1 MKLAFLGDS
10 ITEGYGASSI
20 ELRYVEQVKQMLGCE
35 VINYGIGGTRLARQ
49 LVRSSSSHAHDID
62 FNMRTILLDKT
73 ADKIFVFGGTNDY
86 GHGIAPLGNKGDY
99 DPFTFHG
106 GVNILFSTLIGMYGK
121 ENVIILLPLKRF
133 AMNDFKNPVNN
144 CVLEDY
150 VKIIKY
156 YVDYYNLKYIDLFN
170 ECFPEPDTDAP
181 SEFFTDGLHPN
192 NHGHKI
198 IAEKICEFIKN
209 DK

>member
-10 ITEGYGASSI
+10 ITEGYGASAV

-49 LVRSSSSHAHDID
+49 LERSSSSHAHDID
-62 FNMRTILLDKT
+62 FNMRLPLLDKT

-86 GHGIAPLGNKGDY
+86 GHGIAPIGEKGDY
-99 DPFTFHG
+99 DAFTFNG
-106 GVNILFSTLIGMYGK
+106 GVNMLLSSLIGMYGK
-121 ENVIILLPLKRF
+121 ENVIVMLPLKRY
-133 AMNDFKNPVNN
+133 AMNIVNEKTN
-144 CVLEDY
+144 FNLKQY
-150 VKIIKY
+150 VDIIKY
-156 YVDYYNLKYIDLFN
+156 YVDYYGLKYIDLFN
-170 ECFPEPDTDAP
+170 DCFEEPATNEY

-192 NHGHKI
+192 DKGHKI
-198 IAEKICEFIKN
+198 LAEKVCEFIKN